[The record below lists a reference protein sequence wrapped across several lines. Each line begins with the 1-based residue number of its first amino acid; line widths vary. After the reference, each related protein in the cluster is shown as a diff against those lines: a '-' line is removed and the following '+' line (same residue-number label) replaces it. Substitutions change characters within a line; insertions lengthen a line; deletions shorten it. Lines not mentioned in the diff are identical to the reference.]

1 MDDRE
6 VVAAIAAGDP
16 AGIATAYDKYAALLY
31 GYCHWM
37 LRRPAEATDALR
49 DTFVIAATTFGEFPE
64 LPKLRPW
71 LYSVA
76 RNECQR
82 RLRTRPPTDDR
93 DADAE
98 VQQDTAGQQDTAA
111 GLPFH
116 DSVRAADQ
124 TLQFSAISQHLKP
137 AAPPADETLQ
147 FSAISQH
154 PKPAA
159 PPADETLQFSAISQ
173 HPKPA
178 APPADETLQF
188 SAISQH
194 PEPAAPPADETL
206 QFSAISQHA
215 FAGDGLNG
223 VNGDSN
229 QAELRNLIRV
239 TLAELLP
246 HEREV
251 AELNLRHEFYD
262 GDLATVLGVSWSQAH
277 NLSSQARRNLEWALG
292 ATLAARTGRG
302 ECHPLDELLA
312 GWGGQLNE
320 QTRDLVS
327 GHVDHCVTCAS
338 RRRATLRSAALSGLV
353 PLAPLPKNQR
363 EQVLRLCSA
372 TNSDAVAY
380 RKRVVWRAESIW
392 FARFPRAIRRLGWDS
407 EVAASIVV
415 GLIWTAIAAGV
426 ALYLFVGYRPAHAQ
440 TARPSVHPAASR
452 PAAATTTIPAPVP
465 ASAKPSP
472 TITEPALIVPPSVGP
487 SAPSTVPSGLPPSS
501 QPSKSPSSQPSK
513 SPSPTASNSP
523 SPKPS
528 ASVTPSPSSST
539 SASTS
544 SSGTG

>member
-16 AGIATAYDKYAALLY
+16 AGITMAYDKYAALLY

-49 DTFVIAATTFGEFPE
+49 DTFVIAATTLGEFPE

-116 DSVRAADQ
+116 DSVRAAD
-124 TLQFSAISQHLKP
+124 
-137 AAPPADETLQ
+137 ETLQ

-188 SAISQH
+188 SAIG
-194 PEPAAPPADETL
+194 
-206 QFSAISQHA
+206 QHA

-251 AELNLRHEFYD
+251 VELNLRHEFYD
-262 GDLATVLGVSWSQAH
+262 GDLATVLGASWSQAH

-415 GLIWTAIAAGV
+415 GLIWAAIAVGV

-440 TARPSVHPAASR
+440 TARPSAHPTASR
-452 PAAATTTIPAPVP
+452 PAAATTTIPAPVS

-472 TITEPALIVPPSVGP
+472 TITEPAVFVPPSVGP
-487 SAPSTVPSGLPPSS
+487 SAPSTVPSELPPSP

-539 SASTS
+539 SPSTS
-544 SSGTG
+544 SNGTG